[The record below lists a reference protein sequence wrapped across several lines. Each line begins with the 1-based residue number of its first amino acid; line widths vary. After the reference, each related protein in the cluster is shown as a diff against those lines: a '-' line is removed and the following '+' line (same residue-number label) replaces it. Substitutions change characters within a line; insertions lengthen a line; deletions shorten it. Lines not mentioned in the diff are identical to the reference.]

1 MELFDL
7 EQLAAFADCGT
18 LSAAAEKMHLSQP
31 TLTKTMKRLEEEF
44 QVSLFIRSKNK
55 LELNEN
61 GKLAA
66 EKAHKILSDTKEM
79 VQLIRSVDRE
89 RHTISIGSCAP
100 MPAFTLSQRAS
111 VLYKNMT
118 ITSELR
124 SNDELIRGLQNEKYH
139 LVILPYKPDEKDYA
153 VKEYGTETLYLVLP
167 KNHRFAKRKSISLNE
182 MDGENML
189 LFSDI
194 GFWHDIVTSHMPH
207 SRFLIQTQRYDFDEL
222 TRSSILPFFATDA
235 TLRFSDIPDE
245 RVAVAIKDAEAAV
258 TYYAVCLNNKIGY
271 FRDLFKNANRDTK

>member
-18 LSAAAEKMHLSQP
+18 LSAAADKLHLSQP

-44 QVSLFIRSKNK
+44 QVSLFIRAKNK

-66 EKAHKILSDTKEM
+66 EKAHKILADSKEM
-79 VQLIRSVDRE
+79 VQLIRSIDRE

-100 MPAFTLSQRAS
+100 VPAFTLSQRVS
-111 VLYKNMT
+111 MLYKDMT

-124 SNDELIRGLQNEKYH
+124 ANDELIEGLHAEKYQFI
-139 LVILPYKPDEKDYA
+139 ILPYMPENKEYA
-153 VKEYGTETLYLVLP
+153 IKEYGLEVLYFVLP
-167 KNHRFAKRKSISLNE
+167 KSHRFAKRKSISLAE
-182 MDGENML
+182 MDGENIL

-194 GFWHDIVTSHMPH
+194 GFWHDIVTTYMPH
-207 SRFLIQTQRYDFDEL
+207 SRFLVQTQRYDFTEL
-222 TRSSILPFFATDA
+222 TKSSILPFFGTDV
-235 TLRFSDIPDE
+235 TLRFAEIPEDRIAVPISD
-245 RVAVAIKDAEAAV
+245 KAASV
-258 TYYAVCLNNKIGY
+258 TYYAICLRQNRSRFN
-271 FRDLFKNANRDTK
+271 DLFH

>member
-18 LSAAAEKMHLSQP
+18 LSAAAEKLHLSQP

-44 QVSLFIRSKNK
+44 QVSLFVRSKNK

-79 VQLIRSVDRE
+79 IQLIRSIDRE
-89 RHTISIGSCAP
+89 RHTISIGACAP
-100 MPAFTLSQRAS
+100 VPAFTLSQRAS
-111 VLYKNMT
+111 ILYKDMT
-118 ITSELR
+118 ITSELKT
-124 SNDELIRGLQNEKYH
+124 NEELILGLHNEKYH
-139 LVILPYKPDEKDYA
+139 LIILPYKPDNTDYM
-153 VKEYGTETLYLVLP
+153 VKKYGTESLYLVLP
-167 KNHRFAKRKSISLNE
+167 ESHRFAKRKSISLGE

-194 GFWHDIVTSHMPH
+194 GFWHDIVSTHMPH
-207 SRFLIQTQRYDFDEL
+207 SRFLVQTQRYDFNEL
-222 TRSSILPFFATDA
+222 IRSSILPFFATDV
-235 TLRFSDIPDE
+235 TLRSSDIPE
-245 RVAVAIKDAEAAV
+245 KRVAVPISDEDASV
-258 TYYAVCLNNKIGY
+258 TYYAVCLNDKSKR
-271 FRDLFKNANRDTK
+271 FQDLFR

>member
-18 LSAAAEKMHLSQP
+18 LSAAAEKLHLSQP

-66 EKAHKILSDTKEM
+66 EKAHQLLVDAKEM
-79 VQLIRSVDRE
+79 IQLIRAIDRE

-100 MPAFTLSQRAS
+100 MPAFALSQRAS
-111 VLYKNMT
+111 VLYKDMT
-118 ITSELR
+118 ITSELK
-124 SNDELIRGLQNEKYH
+124 SSEELICGLQHEKYQI
-139 LVILPYKPDEKDYA
+139 VILPYKPDNPDYLSKDC
-153 VKEYGTETLYLVLP
+153 GSETLYLVLP
-167 KNHRFAKRKSISLNE
+167 RSHRLANRKAISLNE

-194 GFWHDIVTSHMPH
+194 GFWHDIVTAHMPH
-207 SRFLIQTQRYDFDEL
+207 SRFLVQTQRYDFNEL
-222 TRSSILPFFATDA
+222 TRSSILPYFATDI
-235 TLRFSDIPDE
+235 TLRFSEIPKD
-245 RVAVAIKDAEAAV
+245 RVAVPISDEDVAV
-258 TYYAVCLNNKIGY
+258 KYYAVCLSHKAIQ
-271 FRDLFKNANRDTK
+271 FKELFH

>member
-7 EQLAAFADCGT
+7 EQLAAFSDCGT
-18 LSAAAEKMHLSQP
+18 LSAAAEKLHLSQP

-66 EKAHKILSDTKEM
+66 EKAHTILSDSKE
-79 VQLIRSVDRE
+79 LIRLVRSLDQQ
-89 RHTISIGSCAP
+89 RHTISIGACAP
-100 MPAFTLSQRAS
+100 LPAFTLSQRAAN
-111 VLYKNMT
+111 LYKDMT
-118 ITSELR
+118 ITSELKR
-124 SNDELIRGLQNEKYH
+124 NSDLITGLRNEKYQII
-139 LVILPYKPDEKDYA
+139 ILPYKPSEKDY
-153 VKEYGTETLYLVLP
+153 VIKEYGKETLFFVFP
-167 KNHRFAKRKSISLNE
+167 KTHHYADRKEISLSE

-194 GFWHDIVTSHMPH
+194 GLWYDIVTTHMPH
-207 SRFLIQTQRYDFDEL
+207 SRFLVQTERFDFNEL

-235 TLRFSDIPDE
+235 TLRFSDIPND
-245 RVAVAIKDAEAAV
+245 RVAVPVKDKEASV
-258 TYYAVCLNNKIGY
+258 TYYAVCLSSKKE
-271 FRDLFKNANRDTK
+271 RFKAIFHK

>member
-7 EQLAAFADCGT
+7 EQLAAFADYGT

-44 QVSLFIRSKNK
+44 QVPLFIRSKNK

-89 RHTISIGSCAP
+89 RHTVSIGSCAP
-100 MPAFTLSQRAS
+100 VPAFTLSQRATS
-111 VLYKNMT
+111 LYKGLT
-118 ITSELR
+118 ITSELK
-124 SNDELIRGLQNEKYH
+124 SNDDLIQGLRNDKYH
-139 LVILPYKPDEKDYA
+139 LIVLPYRPDDKDY
-153 VKEYGTETLYLVLP
+153 VIKPYGTERLYLVLP
-167 KNHRFAKRKSISLNE
+167 KEHPLAGRESILLHE
-182 MDGENML
+182 VDGENML

-194 GFWHDIVTSHMPH
+194 GFWHDIVTSHLPH
-207 SRFLIQTQRYDFDEL
+207 SRFLIQTQRYDFNEL
-222 TRSSILPFFATDA
+222 TRSSVLPFFATDI
-235 TLRFSDIPDE
+235 TLRFSDIPDG
-245 RVAVAIKDAEAAV
+245 RVAVAIADADAAA
-258 TYYAVCLNNKIGY
+258 TYYVVCLSSKSNQLK
-271 FRDLFKNANRDTK
+271 DLLH

>member
-18 LSAAAEKMHLSQP
+18 LSSAAEKLHLSQP

-66 EKAHKILSDTKEM
+66 QKAHEILASSREM
-79 VQLIRSVDRE
+79 VQLVRSFDRD
-89 RHTISIGSCAP
+89 RHTISIGACAP
-100 MPAFTLSQRAS
+100 IPAFTLSQRIS
-111 VLYKNMT
+111 SLYKDMIVN
-118 ITSELR
+118 SELR
-124 SNDELIRGLQNEKYH
+124 TSSELIDGLHNEKYSII
-139 LVILPYKPDEKDYA
+139 ILPYKPEEKDY
-153 VKEYGTETLYLVLP
+153 VTKDYGNESLYFVLP
-167 KNHRFAKRKSISLNE
+167 KNHRFAKRKSISLEE

-194 GFWHDIVTSHMPH
+194 GFWYELVSTHMPH
-207 SRFLIQTQRYDFDEL
+207 SRFLVQTQRYDFNEL
-222 TRSSILPFFATDA
+222 TRSSILPYFATDV
-235 TLRFSDIPDE
+235 TLRFSQAADN
-245 RVAVAIKDAEAAV
+245 RVAVPVRDDVAAAS
-258 TYYAVCLNNKIGY
+258 YYVVCLRRNVEY
-271 FRDLFKNANRDTK
+271 FVQILF

>member
-18 LSAAAEKMHLSQP
+18 LSAAAEKLHLSQP

-66 EKAHKILSDTKEM
+66 QKAHEILASSKEM
-79 VQLIRSVDRE
+79 VRLIRAIDRE
-89 RHTISIGSCAP
+89 RHTISIGACAP
-100 MPAFTLSQRAS
+100 VPAFTLSQRIS
-111 VLYKNMT
+111 SLYKDMT
-118 ITSELR
+118 VNSEMRTTSEL
-124 SNDELIRGLQNEKYH
+124 LCGLQNEKYDI
-139 LVILPYKPDEKDYA
+139 VILPYKPSESDYA
-153 VKEYGTETLYLVLP
+153 IKEYGKEALYFVLP
-167 KNHRFAKRKSISLNE
+167 KKHHFAKRKSISLSE

-194 GFWHDIVTSHMPH
+194 GFWYDLVSSHMPN
-207 SRFLIQTQRYDFDEL
+207 SRFLVQTQRYDFNEL
-222 TRSSILPFFATDA
+222 TRSSILPFFATDV
-235 TLRFSDIPDE
+235 TLRFSDIPE
-245 RVAVAIKDAEAAV
+245 GRIAVPISDAEASV
-258 TYYAVCLNNKIGY
+258 TYYITYLRSETER
-271 FRDLFKNANRDTK
+271 FRDVL

>member
-18 LSAAAEKMHLSQP
+18 LSAAAEKLHLSQP

-66 EKAHKILSDTKEM
+66 KKAHEILASSKEM
-79 VQLIRSVDRE
+79 IQLVRSIDRE
-89 RHTISIGSCAP
+89 RHTISIGACAP
-100 MPAFTLSQRAS
+100 APAFTLSQRIS
-111 VLYKNMT
+111 TLYKDMT
-118 ITSELR
+118 VNSELR
-124 SNDELIRGLQNEKYH
+124 TDSELINGLLDNKYR
-139 LVILPYKPDEKDYA
+139 LIILPYKPDGQDYA
-153 VKEYGTETLYLVLP
+153 IKEYGSEALYFVLP
-167 KNHRFAKRKSISLNE
+167 KNHHFAKRKSISLNE

-194 GFWHDIVTSHMPH
+194 GFWHDLVASHMPH
-207 SRFLIQTQRYDFDEL
+207 SRFLVQTQRYDFNEL
-222 TRSSILPFFATDA
+222 TRSSILPFFATDV
-235 TLRFSDIPDE
+235 TLRFSDIPE
-245 RVAVAIKDAEAAV
+245 NRVAVPVKDDEAAV
-258 TYYAVCLNNKIGY
+258 TYYVVYLRDNIEY
-271 FRDLFKNANRDTK
+271 FKGLFH

>member
-7 EQLAAFADCGT
+7 EQLAAFADYGT

-44 QVSLFIRSKNK
+44 QVPLFIRSKNK

-100 MPAFTLSQRAS
+100 VPAFTLSQRATS
-111 VLYKNMT
+111 LYKGLT
-118 ITSELR
+118 ITSELK
-124 SNDELIRGLQNEKYH
+124 SNDELIQGLRNDRYH
-139 LVILPYKPDEKDYA
+139 LIVLPYRPDDKDY
-153 VKEYGTETLYLVLP
+153 VIKPYGTERLYLVLP
-167 KNHRFAKRKSISLNE
+167 KEHPLADRESILLHE
-182 MDGENML
+182 VDGENML

-194 GFWHDIVTSHMPH
+194 GFWHDVVTSHLPH
-207 SRFLIQTQRYDFDEL
+207 SRFLIQTQRYDFNEL
-222 TRSSILPFFATDA
+222 TRSSILPFFATDI
-235 TLRFSDIPDE
+235 TLRFSDIPDG
-245 RVAVAIKDAEAAV
+245 RVAVAIADADAAA
-258 TYYAVCLNNKIGY
+258 TYYVVCLGSKSNQLK
-271 FRDLFKNANRDTK
+271 DLLH

>member
-18 LSAAAEKMHLSQP
+18 LSAAADQLHLSQP

-44 QVSLFIRSKNK
+44 QVPLFVRAKNK

-61 GKLAA
+61 GILAA
-66 EKAHKILSDTKEM
+66 EKAHKILADSREM
-79 VQLIRSVDRE
+79 VQLVRSIDRE
-89 RHTISIGSCAP
+89 RHTISIGACAP
-100 MPAFTLSQRAS
+100 VPAFTISQRAS
-111 VLYKNMT
+111 ILYKDMT

-124 SNDELIRGLQNEKYH
+124 SNDALIEGLDHEKYQII
-139 LVILPYKPDEKDYA
+139 ILPYMPANQDYMQ
-153 VKEYGTETLYLVLP
+153 KEYGSERLYFVLP
-167 KNHRFAKRKSISLNE
+167 KSHHFAKRKSISLHE

-194 GFWHDIVTSHMPH
+194 GFWYDIVTTHMPH

-222 TRSSILPFFATDA
+222 TRSSILPFFGTDV
-235 TLRFSDIPDE
+235 TLRVSDILED
-245 RVAVAIKDAEAAV
+245 RVAIPVKDRDASV
-258 TYYAVCLNNKIGY
+258 TYYAICLRHNCSRFDGL
-271 FRDLFKNANRDTK
+271 FR